1 MEENGLKYIHI
12 SLSNKPITFTPRVPK
27 NVFELKGNFKQYS
40 EDKTIPRIC
49 CSDSIFGA
57 ISAIKIDTTKTYYVH
72 LLQPKNIMNNKEVSQ
87 YVPDAIATG
96 ECWILDDEIKSTVIG
111 KIEIGSLLPYVYTF
125 LKDNNKFFRCVT
137 YHDYDFIPFE
147 SKFNR
152 IYRKILNQK

>member
-1 MEENGLKYIHI
+1 MIKLDTKILY
-12 SLSNKPITFTPRVPK
+12 
-27 NVFELKGNFKQYS
+27 
-40 EDKTIPRIC
+40 
-49 CSDSIFGA
+49 FGA
-57 ISAIKIDTTKTYYVH
+57 SNPNIKEISEGKFLTSFKSIACCFAIDLNDVYGELNKKYTSISAIKIDTTKTYYVH
-72 LLQPKNIMNNKEVSQ
+72 LLQPKKIMNNKEVSQ
-87 YVPDAIATG
+87 YVPDAIAIG